1 MLSGPPKEDVQE
13 ILVDPKLRRRTPCTT
28 CVVKI
33 MLAKAAKKAYGKPP
47 TPWQMDAVTKA
58 ADLDGDRRGDRLG
71 DRHGDHN
78 VDRHGDGHAH
88 RPTPPRP
95 FTEPTGFEICTCWR
109 LSFPTAKLNKEH
121 DA

>member
-1 MLSGPPKEDVQE
+1 MLWDSTNLDVSAAMKRGQPK
-13 ILVDPKLRRRTPCTT
+13 
-28 CVVKI
+28 
-33 MLAKAAKKAYGKPP
+33 AGKKAYGKTP

-78 VDRHGDGHAH
+78 VDGHGDGHAH

-121 DA
+121 DAWPLLQLYW